1 MSKSNFSFKIE
12 ELSPVATWC
21 NSLLKQYQADF
32 KDYSTDFADPYP
44 ADVEAKIE
52 AVNELIST
60 KLFIGELSTA
70 TQKLYNNMDE
80 SRPLILQ
87 LEGYIK
93 RTEKNLTTPAKSFDL
108 KLLRKC
114 ISSKDAEGFNM
125 SLKLLLQLV
134 NANISVLQDKGMKPA
149 LVTKLTD
156 ILTKNY
162 TLSQEQNSKM
172 LDKEKAV
179 KENADIL
186 NDLWKDCQNIMDAGK
201 RIYKYS
207 NPDMLKN
214 FTLTHIRK
222 TMNHSNNKKTND
234 NNSDTEKAE

>member
-1 MSKSNFSFKIE
+1 MSKVNFSFKIE

-21 NSLLKQYQADF
+21 NSLLKQYQVDF

-44 ADVEAKIE
+44 TDIDTKIIK
-52 AVNELIST
+52 VNELIST

-70 TQKLYNNMDE
+70 TQKLYKNME
-80 SRPLILQ
+80 ATRPMLLQ

-93 RTEKNLTTPAKSFDL
+93 RAEKNLTTPAKSFDL

-125 SLKLLLQLV
+125 NLKSLLQLV
-134 NANISVLQDKGMKPA
+134 NANASVLQDKGMKPA
-149 LVTKLTD
+149 MLTALGE
-156 ILTKNY
+156 ILTNNY
-162 TLSQEQNSKM
+162 TYAQDQNNKM

-186 NDLWKDCQNIMDAGK
+186 TDLWKDCQNILDAGK

-222 TMNHSNNKKTND
+222 TFNHSNNKKDND
-234 NNSDTEKAE
+234 NSDTEKAE